1 MKKSFLVLSAIIASL
16 SLVACGET
24 NSGSNSSNGSLS
36 PSISVIEDD
45 TIKGEG
51 TKESP
56 FLVSN
61 QKQLKKVANAC
72 LGSEITLYISIEKD
86 FEITE
91 DWAPLGTLKT
101 PFTANIIGN
110 GHTIKGLNINAA
122 GDEQQLFGLFG
133 CYSGVVENLTVEGNI
148 DIQQQIASSYV
159 GLFAG
164 VTYNAYLKDVTT
176 KGKIVVRNNTEVDD
190 LTSCVGGVSGANVL
204 GDKLTSTFEEVSF
217 FGDIDC
223 RVKDANVAGILG
235 CVPNVSLI
243 QTSSLLIT
251 NSYVESSQ
259 IKGGNITAGL
269 VGNLDAYT
277 GITNSIVK
285 VDKIEAIDSSEGAYV
300 GGITAAAYYETA
312 LINNVVLVNSLKAPS
327 SPSPAYSS
335 YAGVVT
341 GRPVEDGY
349 EEYSNEL
356 GSAIYGNGFINP
368 IIEADTTL
376 LEQGETIEAKD
387 IDSTYLIK
395 HGFNRAWKIDDGK
408 AVLKAA
414 KDISSDEVDVIINKN
429 DGSGDSKTVKVEP
442 NTIAVISENDYKRD
456 GYLNYGLYYDKE
468 ATVAYRFYAPVN
480 SGLEVNCGWF
490 DTSRL
495 AGFYKGASSVNGTI
509 QFMEDGTFVWLM
521 SDLYS
526 SIGTWWCDGKHLI
539 YSHLFLE
546 DVVCIWDEA
555 NGKFTFPDANDD
567 SYSYTFTKAGK
578 VYGYWSNEEGR
589 QIFLNDDGTGSYSD
603 GDTVVSITYSKVS
616 DTELKVN
623 DFGAYGNCKIV
634 IANDGSITF
643 SVVEEDYDYRYNWK
657 LVKGSAVPNY
667 ENKKAIGKYKGNFA
681 GCIDL
686 LNNGNFE
693 YRKNSEDTVYAYG
706 GFRIIDST
714 TVQLKSSAVS
724 IFNGIFKF
732 DASTNTLISTDG
744 TKILAKEGEYV
755 KSFMT
760 GDKSVIIHVFDNKN
774 YLVMNGKLNKN
785 TTISG
790 DLVDGNTITIG
801 KDEYKIEGT
810 TLKYISKDPDKTPLV
825 NTYIDANTK
834 IELVLKAD
842 GTGTYDG
849 SVINYTF
856 DGTKVKFTVNALDVE
871 LTWNASNKTLIGT
884 ADDGEKPVN
893 LSFTVKKEVVE
904 EKNLVGTWTG
914 KNNYGSV
921 NWKVIIN
928 SDNTC
933 SVMIGSSTSYTCT
946 WTGDVKS
953 KIDIT
958 LPGTSFDN
966 IEITLSSKENQ
977 ANAHVTADYGDTEYF
992 MTLTRE

>member
-349 EEYSNEL
+349 EEYSTEL

-387 IDSTYLIK
+387 VDSTYLIK

-495 AGFYKGASSVNGTI
+495 AGFYKGATSVNGTM

-526 SIGTWWCDGKHLI
+526 SIGTWWCDGKHLV

-634 IANDGSITF
+634 FNNDGSISF
-643 SVVEEDYDYRYNWK
+643 SVVEDYEIPPYNWT

-667 ENKKAIGKYKGNFA
+667 ENKKAIGKYKGNFV
-681 GCIDL
+681 GSIDL

-693 YRKNSEDTVYAYG
+693 YHKISEDTVYAYG

-714 TVQLKSSAVS
+714 TIQLKSDAASNFS
-724 IFNGIFKF
+724 GTFKF

-856 DGTKVKFTVNALDVE
+856 DGIKVKFTVNALDVE
-871 LTWNASNKTLIGT
+871 LTWNASDKTLIGT

-933 SVMIGSSTSYTCT
+933 SVMIGSSTSYAGT
-946 WTGDVKS
+946 WTGDIKS

-958 LPGTSFDN
+958 LPEANFDN

>member
-91 DWAPLGTLKT
+91 DWAPLGTLKA

-387 IDSTYLIK
+387 VDSTYLIK

-429 DGSGDSKTVKVEP
+429 DGSGDSKTVKAEP

-495 AGFYKGASSVNGTI
+495 AGFYKGATSVNGTM

-526 SIGTWWCDGKHLI
+526 SIGTWWCDGKHLV

-634 IANDGSITF
+634 FNNDGSISF
-643 SVVEEDYDYRYNWK
+643 SVVEDYEIPPYNWT

-667 ENKKAIGKYKGNFA
+667 ENKKAIGKYKGNFV
-681 GCIDL
+681 GSIDL

-693 YRKNSEDTVYAYG
+693 YHKISEDTVYAYG

-714 TVQLKSSAVS
+714 TIQLKSDAASN
-724 IFNGIFKF
+724 FNGTFKF

-893 LSFTVKKEVVE
+893 LSFSVKPEVVE
-904 EKNLVGTWTG
+904 KKNLVGTWSGQGVFSNTYTITINADGTYVFVMPADTVNGTWTG
-914 KNNYGSV
+914 SLDGTITLDSAPISAIFNECSITYQASSDK
-921 NWKVIIN
+921 IN
-928 SDNTC
+928 VVWEDSDYTQ
-933 SVMIGSSTSYTCT
+933 GSSTWSR
-946 WTGDVKS
+946 V
-953 KIDIT
+953 
-958 LPGTSFDN
+958 
-966 IEITLSSKENQ
+966 Q
-977 ANAHVTADYGDTEYF
+977 
-992 MTLTRE
+992 